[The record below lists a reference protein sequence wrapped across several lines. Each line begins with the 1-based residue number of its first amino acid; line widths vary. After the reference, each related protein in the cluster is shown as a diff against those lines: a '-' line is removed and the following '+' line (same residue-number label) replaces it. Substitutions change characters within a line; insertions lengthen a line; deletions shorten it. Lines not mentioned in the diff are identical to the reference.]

1 MGAESSKLGGNAA
14 AAARTAA
21 AAAAHPTDVINLELV
36 KIGFRAYYWY
46 PREGRP
52 IESAPATPL
61 GLYRR
66 PYCDGFIYTQD
77 NAALPP
83 AGDGVALG
91 RLLGYIHPYAG
102 RWTNSALWV
111 SWYLVTNLPRPT
123 LMWAE
128 AVPCDLGIDQ
138 TASGGIDQTASG
150 LTTNQTDCSLWP
162 NVLKRLREI
171 EIAIAKIHPRAQV
184 LMQVKTH
191 ASCGNPY

>member
-1 MGAESSKLGGNAA
+1 MGAEPSKLGGNAGA
-14 AAARTAA
+14 AVT
-21 AAAAHPTDVINLELV
+21 AAHPTDVINLELV

-66 PYCDGFIYTQD
+66 PYCDGFIYTHD

-128 AVPCDLGIDQ
+128 AVPCSLGIDQ
-138 TASGGIDQTASG
+138 TTSGSGTDQTASG
-150 LTTNQTDCSLWP
+150 SGTDCSLWP

-171 EIAIAKIHPRAQV
+171 EIAVAKIHPRAQV